1 MDINNVIKRPEY
13 EFLQTEKRLGKNIM
27 LMTYGGS
34 HAYGLNGPNSDIDI
48 RGIILPT
55 KRDLLG
61 PSFFIDDE
69 DRDNKNL
76 IYGNNGF
83 EQYLDKTT
91 DTTLYSLDKI
101 LGLLYKCN
109 PNTIEILGCKPEHYA
124 IVSKAGQLLLDNA
137 EIFLSKNAYNTFAGY
152 ARGQFQR
159 LKNALNKDRS
169 NNFVQ
174 QINLIDRINRM
185 QTHLEQA
192 FPTYKREMIEFYI
205 SDLDG
210 NELTWKGEKIKLDA
224 VSAFCYDFDDRW
236 MLYGPNE
243 KIIDTSNVKVS
254 INVKMDGIDFN
265 DFKGIYNEI
274 SSVVKDF
281 NSHLGHRNNK
291 KDDYHLNKHAMH
303 LVRLYLMC
311 FDILQKHKIITFREN
326 DIDFLMS
333 IKNGY
338 YMKPDGTYKAEF
350 FDMIDKLDEKL
361 FKLYEESKLPV
372 MPNKELVTSL
382 MIQIMET
389 KFELL

>member
-1 MDINNVIKRPEY
+1 MDINEVIKRPEY
-13 EFLQTEKRLGKNIM
+13 DFLRTEKRLGDNIM

-34 HAYGLNGPNSDIDI
+34 HAYGLNGPTSDIDV

-61 PSFFIDDE
+61 PSFFMDDE
-69 DRDNKNL
+69 DRGNKNL
-76 IYGNNGF
+76 IFGANGF
-83 EQYLDKTT
+83 EQYLDKAT

-124 IVSKAGQLLLDNA
+124 IVSEQGRMLLDNA

-159 LKNALNKDRS
+159 LKNALNTDRS

-185 QTHLEQA
+185 QRHLEEA
-192 FPTYKREMIEFYI
+192 FPSYKRDMISYYLT
-205 SDLDG
+205 DLDG
-210 NELTWKGEKIKLDA
+210 NELTWGGEPIKLDA
-224 VSAFCYDFDDRW
+224 VSAFCYEFDDKW
-236 MLYGPNE
+236 MLLGPD
-243 KIIDTSNVKVS
+243 KKPIDTSNVTIAIR
-254 INVKMDGIDFN
+254 INMNLCNFD
-265 DFKGIYNEI
+265 DFKGVYNEI
-274 SSVVKDF
+274 SAVVKDF

-311 FDILQKHKIITFREN
+311 FDILEKHQINTFRAE

-350 FDMIDKLDEKL
+350 FSMIDNLDAKLL
-361 FKLYEESKLPV
+361 KLYERCTLPEMPDKKLVTKLMMDIMESKF
-372 MPNKELVTSL
+372 SAA
-382 MIQIMET
+382 
-389 KFELL
+389 